1 MLWLGL
7 RRSEGPGDEA
17 VALPEVAPDVTAGR
31 TILPFLVV
39 FGLIVAA
46 RVWPWD
52 MPILGL
58 PLVFMIGAIVAYLLN
73 ARKVNFFQVS
83 VETVTQLLPLLTT
96 IIVIGIV
103 IQLLTL
109 TGVRGLIS
117 YAVIAMPLWVI
128 FLLLP
133 ITIPFSEGVLGFG
146 GAAVIGIP
154 LIWTFNSLGVHPTVA
169 LSGLSL
175 LWCLGDAL
183 PPTAIIGRLTLQTV
197 GYKGSYGSFLRTCAV
212 PWLVIT
218 AVGTLM
224 VVFSG
229 KLAPILVFS

>member
-1 MLWLGL
+1 MLTCAGTAIPYVGFEIPLGVPVLVLGVFTVLWLGL

-83 VETVTQLLPLLTT
+83 VETGTQLLPLLTT

-154 LIWTFNSLGVHPTVA
+154 LIWTFNFWACIRRSPCPVCH
-169 LSGLSL
+169 
-175 LWCLGDAL
+175 C
-183 PPTAIIGRLTLQTV
+183 
-197 GYKGSYGSFLRTCAV
+197 FV
-212 PWLVIT
+212 PW
-218 AVGTLM
+218 
-224 VVFSG
+224 
-229 KLAPILVFS
+229 